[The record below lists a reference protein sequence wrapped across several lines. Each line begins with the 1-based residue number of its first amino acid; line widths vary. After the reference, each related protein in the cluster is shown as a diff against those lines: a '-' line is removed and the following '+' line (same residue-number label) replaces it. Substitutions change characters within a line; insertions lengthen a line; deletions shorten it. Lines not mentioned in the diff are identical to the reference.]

1 MPYKSERIPISG
13 TVHDKRRKLSP
24 EQVRAIKILNEQG
37 YSQRKLA
44 SMFGCSKRSVQNIL
58 NPQKRSKPKK
68 RSTAYWTAAK
78 KKYRQYKQELYTSGK
93 INENRKRKYRIADK
107 PP

>member
-1 MPYKSERIPISG
+1 MPYKSEQIPISG
-13 TVHDKRRKLSP
+13 TVHDKRRKLSS

-44 SMFGCSKRSVQNIL
+44 VMFGCSKRSVQNIL
-58 NPQKRSKPKK
+58 HPQQRTKSKK

-78 KKYRQYKQELYTSGK
+78 KKYRQRKQELYISGK
-93 INENRKRKYRIADK
+93 INEKRKKNQEY
-107 PP
+107 